1 MNFSRLLSLLGLGLA
16 ILITVP
22 LKLSDFEAIQ
32 TRISNNLERATA
44 AFLSHEGFEVE
55 VDSRIDAFV
64 INARANDC
72 HLQIR
77 EARTEGF
84 NTDAIKATAPTGA
97 QFVFEYRGKL
107 WMSQPK
113 FTATMLKFWNRVKW
127 QLGLDSI
134 WSPVISIAAV
144 GPCALETLGWNELA
158 NIRAN

>member
-1 MNFSRLLSLLGLGLA
+1 MNFSRPLSLLGLGLA

-32 TRISNNLERATA
+32 KRISNNLEQATA
-44 AFLSHEGFEVE
+44 ALLSHEGFEVE
-55 VDSRIDAFV
+55 VENRVGTFV
-64 INARANDC
+64 INAQANDC

-84 NTDAIKATAPTGA
+84 NTDAIRATAPTGA
-97 QFVFEYRGKL
+97 QFVFEYGGKL
-107 WMSQPK
+107 STSQPK
-113 FTATMLKFWNRVKW
+113 FSATILKFWNRVKW
-127 QLGLDSI
+127 QIGMSDV

-158 NIRAN
+158 NIRTN